1 MRFLAFFFSLGFL
14 MMAGCSS
21 LSSLKKSKRISGTLE
36 DFLKDQEKREKV
48 ISRIQG
54 SLQIRFYNSEG
65 SMTGGGKI
73 VKYDSQSRL
82 EISDPMGRVR
92 YWLLGDLQGVLAYY
106 QNEKKAYSS
115 GTGGT
120 AYFRKFFGVALTWRE
135 FQDLWLGVLP
145 LRWREKINADYE
157 VGDQNSEVSIQRS
170 DVTGQFSSVRLK
182 RDSEVWE
189 MGFSDF
195 DACCS
200 ANGQELQ
207 LAHSLELKIPGQESK
222 IGIEWEEVKVLE
234 ETPNPAGFLR
244 KLPQK
249 TKLVELK

>member
-1 MRFLAFFFSLGFL
+1 MRFLAFVFSLSLL

-21 LSSLKKSKRISGTLE
+21 LSSLKKQKRISVTIE
-36 DFLKDQEKREKV
+36 DFLKDQEKREKT

-65 SMTGGGKI
+65 SMTGGGKL

-92 YWLLGDLQGVLAYY
+92 YWLLGDPQGILAYY
-106 QNEKKAYSS
+106 QNEQKAYSS
-115 GTGGT
+115 GSGGT

-145 LRWREKINADYE
+145 LRWREKISLDYE
-157 VGDQNSEVSIQRS
+157 VGDQNTQVFIQRS
-170 DVTGQFSSVRLK
+170 DVTGQVSSVRLK
-182 RDSEVWE
+182 QDSEFWE
-189 MGFSDF
+189 MAFTDF

-200 ANGQELQ
+200 ANGQDLQ
-207 LAHSLELKIPGQESK
+207 LAHSLTLKIPGQESK
-222 IGIEWEEVKVLE
+222 IGIEWEEIKVLE

-249 TKLVELK
+249 TKLTDLK